1 MMKER
6 ELFERKMKILVTTD
20 GSDNSMRALAEA
32 KVYGEAMNAEITI
45 LHVLERETPRHYSVT
60 GKEIAHLIE
69 KQVESGK
76 KLLADAKDFFT
87 DYDQNIHTLLKK
99 GDPANQILEV
109 IHSTDFN
116 LVIMGNRGLGA
127 FSRTFLGSVSSKVLN
142 HSETN
147 ILIVR

>member
-1 MMKER
+1 MKER
-6 ELFERKMKILVTTD
+6 ELSERNMKILVTTD
-20 GSDNSMRALAEA
+20 GSDNSMRALSEA

-60 GKEIAHLIE
+60 GKEIASLLE
-69 KQVESGK
+69 KQIESGK
-76 KLLADAKDFFT
+76 KLLSEAKDFFT
-87 DYDQNIHTLLKK
+87 DHDQDIHTLLKK

-109 IHSTDFN
+109 IDSTDFN

-142 HSETN
+142 HSDTN
-147 ILIVR
+147 VLIVR